1 MTTPRKILIAEDDA
15 ASRELLAE
23 LLASLGY
30 QVVEA
35 CDGGE
40 ALQKIEE
47 TDPDLIL
54 LDIQMPVLD
63 GIAVLWR
70 LRGNPRFRDRPVI
83 AVTAYAM
90 QGDCEQTLRA
100 GFDGYI
106 PKPVDAAAL
115 RAEMERHLCGQTI
128 NKTDEGN

>member
-23 LLASLGY
+23 ILANLGY

-35 CDGGE
+35 CDGRE

-47 TDPDLIL
+47 TNPELIL

-90 QGDCEQTLRA
+90 QGDRDQTLRA
-100 GFDGYI
+100 GFNGYLS
-106 PKPVDAAAL
+106 KPVDVATL
-115 RAEMERHLCGQTI
+115 RMEIERHLRT
-128 NKTDEGN
+128 EV

>member
-1 MTTPRKILIAEDDA
+1 MTTPRIILIAEDDA

-23 LLASLGY
+23 ILANLGY
-30 QVVEA
+30 QVVQA
-35 CDGGE
+35 SDGGE

-47 TDPDLIL
+47 ADPELIL

-90 QGDCEQTLRA
+90 RGDREQTLRA

-106 PKPVDAAAL
+106 SKPVNVAAL
-115 RAEMERHLCGQTI
+115 RAEMERHLRT
-128 NKTDEGN
+128 KV

>member
-1 MTTPRKILIAEDDA
+1 MNTPRKILIAEDDA

-23 LLASLGY
+23 ILANLGY

-35 CDGGE
+35 CDGRE

-47 TDPDLIL
+47 TNPELIL

-70 LRGNPRFRDRPVI
+70 LRANPRFRDRPVI

-90 QGDCEQTLRA
+90 QGDRDQTLRA
-100 GFDGYI
+100 GFNGYLS
-106 PKPVDAAAL
+106 KPVNVAAL
-115 RAEMERHLCGQTI
+115 RTEIERHLLTE
-128 NKTDEGN
+128 T